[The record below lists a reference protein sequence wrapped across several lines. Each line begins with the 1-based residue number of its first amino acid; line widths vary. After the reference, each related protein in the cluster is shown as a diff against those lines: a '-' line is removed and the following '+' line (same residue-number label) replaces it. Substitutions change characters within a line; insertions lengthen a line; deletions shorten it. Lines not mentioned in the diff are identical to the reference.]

1 MCAMAIPMVLLFEA
15 AIQIA
20 VVHDRRKQR
29 RLAAERAEPHPEDDV
44 ASEIDPIPRS
54 LDWSDST

>member
-1 MCAMAIPMVLLFEA
+1 MVLLFEG

-20 VVHDRRKQR
+20 TVHDRRKAR
-29 RLAAERAEPHPEDDV
+29 RREEERTQPHPEDDV
-44 ASEIDPIPRS
+44 ASEVDAIPRS